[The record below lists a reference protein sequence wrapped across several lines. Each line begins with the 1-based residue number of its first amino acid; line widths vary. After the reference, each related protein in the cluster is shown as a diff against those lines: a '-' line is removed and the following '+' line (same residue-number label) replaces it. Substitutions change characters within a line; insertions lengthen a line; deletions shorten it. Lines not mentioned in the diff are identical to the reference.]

1 MCNPLK
7 DAEQALTRARAEYRE
22 ALKPGNL
29 EATLICVAVDKL
41 FNTRKEVCKVRYEIT
56 AKEMREE
63 PKP

>member
-7 DAEQALTRARAEYRE
+7 EANKQLELARAQYAE

-41 FNTRKEVCKVRYEIT
+41 FNVRREVCKVRYELT
-56 AKEMREE
+56 VQEMES
-63 PKP
+63 KP